1 MNQTIPKPIIWMGDT
16 KKILTGFTKELRR
29 CFGYALDEVQKGITP
44 SNAKLLRGIGS
55 SVFEIV
61 EDYFGDTYRA
71 IYTAKLSNNVYV
83 LHVFQ
88 KKSKK
93 GIKTPLRDIN
103 LIKERL
109 KQAEKLVCEK

>member
-1 MNQTIPKPIIWMGDT
+1 MGDT
-16 KKILTGFTKELRR
+16 KKILNGFTKELRR
-29 CFGYALDEVQKGITP
+29 RLGYALGAVQEGAMPPNTKLLKGIG
-44 SNAKLLRGIGS
+44 NG
-55 SVFEIV
+55 VFEII

-71 IYTAKLSNNVYV
+71 VYTVKLSNNVYV

-109 KQAEKLVCEK
+109 KQAEKLVYEK